1 MKKAFCAAMAPFL
14 ILSLAA
20 ISVASGPQKQ
30 TPPLALITGSNRGIG
45 LAVAEEFAQRG
56 WKVIATCR
64 DPDHAVELKRFAAMH
79 PTVVVEALDVADDSA
94 IDRLADKYHG
104 QAIDVLF
111 HNAGVG
117 GQVKEQQLSAIGS
130 DTFEQF
136 MRVNAY
142 APIRVSRAFLDN
154 VAASQ
159 QRKIIAMSS
168 PFASSSL
175 ASQYR
180 DLIFYSMSKAALNRG
195 MRGLQAE
202 VAPRGILV
210 GLVSPGPVDT
220 DMQRELR
227 SGLAALGKVDVR
239 PALKPAESARTLV
252 DFVEA
257 LNSDRAG
264 HFLNYKGEEIP
275 W

>member
-1 MKKAFCAAMAPFL
+1 MKKALCALIGLFL
-14 ILSLAA
+14 ILSLASITGA
-20 ISVASGPQKQ
+20 AAPQKQ
-30 TPPLALITGSNRGIG
+30 TQPVVLITGSNRGIG

-64 DPDHAVELKRFAAMH
+64 DPDNAVELKRFAATH
-79 PTVVVEALDVADDSA
+79 PTVVVEALDVANDSA
-94 IDRLADKYHG
+94 IDRLAEKYHD

-111 HNAGVG
+111 NNAGVG
-117 GQVKEQQLSAIGS
+117 GQVKEQQLSAIRS

-142 APIRVSRAFLDN
+142 APIRVSRAFLSN

-159 QRKIIAMSS
+159 QKKVIAMTSA
-168 PFASSSL
+168 FASSSL
-175 ASQYR
+175 APQYR

-195 MRGLQAE
+195 MKSLQAE
-202 VAPRGILV
+202 IAPRGILV

-227 SGLAALGKVDVR
+227 SGLAALGKADTR